1 MLTLRLDGR
10 RIHDIASFYDEINRV
25 FMSGVDWQLGPSLDA
40 LDDMLRGGYGALHEV
55 AEARVIWE
63 EHALAASAL
72 GTEATRDQL
81 LAKLE
86 DPRFDAAAARR
97 KLERLEAEGGPTY
110 FETVLEVFADHPR
123 IELVLA

>member
-10 RIHDIASFYDEINRV
+10 RVHDIASFYDEINRV
-25 FMSGVDWQLGPSLDA
+25 FMTGVDWQLGPSLDA

-55 AEARVIWE
+55 TEARVIWE
-63 EHALAASAL
+63 EHARTASAL
-72 GTEATRDQL
+72 GIEATRDQL

>member
-1 MLTLRLDGR
+1 MT
-10 RIHDIASFYDEINRV
+10 
-25 FMSGVDWQLGPSLDA
+25 GVDWQLGPSLDA

-72 GTEATRDQL
+72 GIEATRDQL

>member
-10 RIHDIASFYDEINRV
+10 RVHDIASFYDEINRV
-25 FMSGVDWQLGPSLDA
+25 FMTGVDWQLGPSLDA

-72 GTEATRDQL
+72 GIEATRDQL

>member
-1 MLTLRLDGR
+1 MLTIRLDGR
-10 RIHDIASFYDEINRV
+10 RVHDITTFYDEINRV

-40 LDDMLRGGYGALHEV
+40 VDDMLHGGFGALHEV
-55 AEARVIWE
+55 TEARVIWE
-63 EHALAASAL
+63 HHAEAAAAL
-72 GTEATRDQL
+72 GVETTRDQL

-86 DPRFDAAAARR
+86 DPRFDQTIARR

-123 IELVLA
+123 IDLVLA

>member
-10 RIHDIASFYDEINRV
+10 RVHDIASFYDEINRV
-25 FMSGVDWQLGPSLDA
+25 FMTGVDWQLGPSLDA

-72 GTEATRDQL
+72 GIEATREQL

-86 DPRFDAAAARR
+86 NPRFDAAAARR

-123 IELVLA
+123 IEMVLA

>member
-1 MLTLRLDGR
+1 MLTLHLDGR

-25 FMSGVDWQLGPSLDA
+25 FMTGLDWQLGPSLDA

-55 AEARVIWE
+55 TEARVIWE
-63 EHALAASAL
+63 EHARAASAL
-72 GTEATRDQL
+72 GIEATRDQL

-86 DPRFDAAAARR
+86 NPRFDAAAARR

-123 IELVLA
+123 IEMVLA

>member
-10 RIHDIASFYDEINRV
+10 RVHDIASFYDEINRV
-25 FMSGVDWQLGPSLDA
+25 FMTGVDWQLGPSHDS
-40 LDDMLRGGYGALHEV
+40 LDDKLPGGYGALHEV

-72 GTEATRDQL
+72 GIEATRDQL